1 MKYRSQIFNT
11 KMPQSIGTFLVDGQV
26 AGTWRV
32 DGSRV
37 TTAPFEPLPRAT
49 LREVD
54 REAAAL
60 MAFLA

>member
-1 MKYRSQIFNT
+1 
-11 KMPQSIGTFLVDGQV
+11 MPQSIGTFLVDGQV

-37 TTAPFEPLPRAT
+37 TTSPFEPLPRAA

-60 MAFLA
+60 GAFYA